1 MENIE
6 NKKIHFSVST
16 FKKTKALTSIIPE
29 EKEKEKNE
37 RKKRSYSFIIPKR
50 FVPKLKPK
58 KALVNPTYLNLNN
71 NIKIER
77 NEDAENIEAKSAKD
91 FNEDNISFYSSS
103 ESSSYIEED
112 IPQDKASNLDDD
124 IFDIRKKLSQIK
136 NNSSLIINNIKE
148 SNDLSTLNLK
158 KKFSFDEN
166 CNNKFFCLKNDINNN
181 NNLDNE
187 LFKINKYKTV
197 LLYNDDKG
205 KPKGQ
210 MPFLIFDVLTRANQ
224 NKNNL

>member
-1 MENIE
+1 MEKPE
-6 NKKIHFSVST
+6 NKKTHFSVST

-29 EKEKEKNE
+29 EKEKNE
-37 RKKRSYSFIIPKR
+37 RKKRSYSFVIPKR

-58 KALVNPTYLNLNN
+58 KALVSPSYLNLSNN
-71 NIKIER
+71 KKIER
-77 NEDAENIEAKSAKD
+77 NENAENIEVQSAKD
-91 FNEDNISFYSSS
+91 FNEDNISLYSSS

-112 IPQDKASNLDDD
+112 IIQDKASNLDDD

-166 CNNKFFCLKNDINNN
+166 CNNKFFSLKNDINNN
-181 NNLDNE
+181 TNFDNE
-187 LFKINKYKTV
+187 LSKINKYKSV